1 MVGKLGI
8 FHDKTGCDVA
18 LPVRRVPARLDR
30 VDVCERFGRL
40 GNRVRLYLTG
50 PRWGGMSFATSH
62 MTRGL
67 RNPL

>member
-18 LPVRRVPARLDR
+18 LPVRLDC